1 MNTFPELT
9 HVTVAW
15 KPDTFPALS
24 SVITSQYNMRTPL
37 LRDDHQSLGGLAP
50 ALPGLR
56 RDAEH
61 VDRLRLEVSYCV
73 LASAGVQHV
82 HRGCVAIGGVQMV
95 GDLVG
100 CREDGEETKL
110 NCKSKD

>member
-1 MNTFPELT
+1 
-9 HVTVAW
+9 
-15 KPDTFPALS
+15 
-24 SVITSQYNMRTPL
+24 MRTPL

-61 VDRLRLEVSYCV
+61 VDGLRLEVGYCV

-110 NCKSKD
+110 NCKSKDITARQTVGGRANCVTSKHRVL

>member
-1 MNTFPELT
+1 
-9 HVTVAW
+9 
-15 KPDTFPALS
+15 
-24 SVITSQYNMRTPL
+24 MRTPL

-61 VDRLRLEVSYCV
+61 VDGLRLEVGYCV

-82 HRGCVAIGGVQMV
+82 HRGRVAIGGVQMV

-100 CREDGEETKL
+100 CGEDGEETKV